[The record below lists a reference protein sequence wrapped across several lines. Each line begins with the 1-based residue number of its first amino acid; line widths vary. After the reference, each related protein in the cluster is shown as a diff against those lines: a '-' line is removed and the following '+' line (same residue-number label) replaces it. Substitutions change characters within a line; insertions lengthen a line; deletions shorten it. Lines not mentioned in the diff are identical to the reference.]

1 MENEQLN
8 TEIDK
13 LTSDPQVDRLLQEK
27 KPASSGTGIAIL
39 ALLVAMAAVLATG
52 WQWWQTRT
60 AVPDEDSQKAAISQ
74 LQETQQNI
82 SSSLASVEKRLA
94 ESHSPV
100 AADELSRREERL
112 KTVETQLDG
121 LLGQVGQDESAL
133 GALQGSVR
141 SLEQRL
147 STAESGLVNVAAA
160 SQHSSVDMDIAE
172 IDFLLRTASE
182 RLQLFADPVAAD
194 IALQAADVQIETLN
208 DPMFLSVRQRI
219 AEARQAIAMVPSVDR
234 VKLAARITDL
244 QSRINSLPFRGEV
257 ETHMKPA
264 EPEDAGWWESFKRT
278 LSSLV
283 TVRRRVPEDQ
293 SVLSLED
300 KDYLRQ
306 GLWLQLESARLAL
319 MRNDSAV
326 YNSSLERVDATVRQ
340 FFKNGSSEVQAVLL
354 ETAGLE
360 QVNVAP
366 AMPDISAPWTQL
378 RQLRDSRR
386 LLQSATPVENPER
399 EQ

>member
-1 MENEQLN
+1 MENKQLN

-13 LTSDPQVDRLLQEK
+13 LTSDPEMDRLLKEK
-27 KPASSGTGIAIL
+27 KPASSGTAIAIL

-60 AVPDEDSQKAAISQ
+60 AGPDEESQKAAISH
-74 LQETQQNI
+74 LQETQQDL
-82 SSSLASVEKRLA
+82 SASLASVGKQLA
-94 ESHSPV
+94 ESHSAV
-100 AADELSRREERL
+100 DADELSRREERL
-112 KTVETQLDG
+112 KTLETQLAG
-121 LLGQVGQDESAL
+121 LLAQVGQDESAL
-133 GALQGSVR
+133 SAVQGSLR

-147 STAESGLVNVAAA
+147 STAETGLISVAAA
-160 SQHSSVDMDIAE
+160 SRSSSVDMDIAE

-194 IALQAADVQIETLN
+194 LALQAADVQIEALN
-208 DPMFLSVRQRI
+208 DPMYLSVRQRI
-219 AEARQAIAMVPSVDR
+219 AEARQALAMVPAVDG

-244 QSRINSLPFRGEV
+244 QSRIKTLPFRGEV
-257 ETHMKPA
+257 ETHMQPA
-264 EPEDAGWWESFKRT
+264 LPDDAGWWESFKQT
-278 LSSLV
+278 MSSLV

-326 YNSSLERVDATVRQ
+326 YNAALERVDATVRQ
-340 FFKNGSSEVQAVLL
+340 YFKNGASEVQAVLL
-354 ETAGLE
+354 ETAGLA

-386 LLQSATPVENPER
+386 LLQSATPLEKPEP

>member
-27 KPASSGTGIAIL
+27 KPHSSGTAIAIL

-60 AVPDEDSQKAAISQ
+60 AVPDEDSQTAAISQ

-82 SSSLASVEKRLA
+82 SNTLASVEKRLA

-100 AADELSRREERL
+100 TADELSRREERL
-112 KTVETQLDG
+112 ETVETQLAG

-133 GALQGSVR
+133 SALQGSVR

-147 STAESGLVNVAAA
+147 STTESGLVSVAAA
-160 SQHSSVDMDIAE
+160 SQRSSVDMDIAE

-182 RLQLFADPVAAD
+182 RLQLFADPLAAD
-194 IALQAADVQIETLN
+194 IALQAADVQIEALN

-219 AEARQAIAMVPSVDR
+219 AEARQALAMVPAVDR

-244 QSRINSLPFRGEV
+244 QSRISSLPFRGEV
-257 ETHMKPA
+257 ETHMQPTV
-264 EPEDAGWWESFKRT
+264 PEDAGWWESFKQT

-283 TVRRRVPEDQ
+283 TVRRRVPEDR
-293 SVLSLED
+293 SMLTLED

-326 YNSSLERVDATVRQ
+326 YNSSLARVDATVRQ
-340 FFKNGSSEVQAVLL
+340 FFKNGASEVQAVLL

-366 AMPDISAPWTQL
+366 AMPDISGPWAQL
-378 RQLRDSRR
+378 RQIRDSRR
-386 LLQSATPVENPER
+386 LLQSATPVEKPEP